1 MLDVSNKQL
10 TKNEYMYKHL
20 SIKER
25 FAIAFMLEQGYEQS
39 EIAEALARSPGTIS
53 RELKRN
59 CKPSGRYGAR
69 YAQMSARLIRKR
81 AKISARKI
89 ENDSYLEQRII
100 NRLQPLVSP
109 EVIAHDENVCSET
122 IYAWVA
128 RSRPELKCLLPQMG
142 RKRRRYGSKR
152 EKKQGWTRDVRD
164 IRERPVGAENRSRLG
179 HFEGDTIR
187 LDGGAILVHTDRKS
201 RFEIAHLMKSEEAG
215 PAYEAVKNDI
225 ALRKAKS
232 ITYDR
237 GSTFSLWRYT
247 EKDTGVIIFFADAH
261 APWQRGTNENAN
273 GRLRR
278 IFPKRTKYT
287 DVSQKMIDEAVDIMN
302 NTKRKC
308 LNWRTPNEVFRGRCT
323 SN

>member
-1 MLDVSNKQL
+1 
-10 TKNEYMYKHL
+10 MYKHL

-25 FAIAFMLEQGYEQS
+25 FAIALMLEHGHEQW

-69 YAQMSARLIRKR
+69 HAHRSARIVRTRSKL
-81 AKISARKI
+81 ACRKI
-89 ENDSYLEQRII
+89 ENDQWLEKRII
-100 NRLQPLVSP
+100 SRLNPLVSP
-109 EVIAHDENVCSET
+109 EVIAHDKNVCPET
-122 IYAWVA
+122 IYTWIS
-128 RSRPELKCLLPQMG
+128 RSRPELKHLLPQRG

-152 EKKQGWTRDVRD
+152 EKKQGWTKDVRG
-164 IRERPVGAENRSRLG
+164 IRERPIGAENRSRLR

-187 LDGGAILVHTDRKS
+187 LKGGAILVHTDRKS
-201 RFEIAHLMKSEEAG
+201 RFEVAHLMKSEEAG
-215 PAYEAVKNDI
+215 PAHEAVKNDI
-225 ALRKAKS
+225 VLKNARS

-237 GSTFSLWRYT
+237 GSTFSLWRYI
-247 EKDTGVIIFFADAH
+247 ESDTGVRVFFADAR
-261 APWQRGTNENAN
+261 APWQRGTNENTN

-278 IFPKRTKYT
+278 VFPKGTKYA
-287 DVSQKMIDEAVDIMN
+287 DISQKMVDEAVNLMN

-308 LNWRTPNEVFRGRCT
+308 LNWRTPNEVFMGRCT